1 MRGVSEHAVFLSC
14 ADRYQGRSVFPAER
28 PLQPTPHTELSLF
41 SLPATLFLSPPS
53 LALKDHQCTPVSPAL
68 QDERKYLFVPT
79 TKFLH
84 PPPQLISNRPPF
96 PLSVGC
102 IPATRIF
109 HLLLLTTAPLMCDVE
124 ILHVALS
131 SVRFDESAGFTR
143 SLNTSNT
150 SVYLLLNFLLF
161 K

>member
-1 MRGVSEHAVFLSC
+1 MQGVSEHVVSLSC

-28 PLQPTPHTELSLF
+28 PLQPTPHTKLSLF
-41 SLPATLFLSPPS
+41 SLPATLSPLSPPS

-96 PLSVGC
+96 PLSVEC
-102 IPATRIF
+102 ISATRVF
-109 HLLLLTTAPLMCDVE
+109 HLLLLTTSPLMCDAE
-124 ILHVALS
+124 ILHAAFIKYAL
-131 SVRFDESAGFTR
+131 
-143 SLNTSNT
+143 
-150 SVYLLLNFLLF
+150 
-161 K
+161 